1 MSKSVTKA
9 WIVAVE
15 TERNRMIPR
24 FSFIR
29 SGGLRSFVTDLDI
42 TVSISPRT
50 RRCQPH
56 PQSRRSDTSKG

>member
-29 SGGLRSFVTDLDI
+29 PGDLQFFVTDLDI
-42 TVSISPRT
+42 TVPISPRT

-56 PQSRRSDTSKG
+56 PQPRRSDTSKG